1 LLRQLLKYLQER
13 NASSFNECFRSA
25 IHRFKVC
32 SEEKS
37 QLKRLVFVRS
47 VLATAQ
53 SVQESIESCIKS
65 KSSLPTILSCLN
77 VREKPIVRF
86 RFSETNKGKTIKL
99 LDPYTA
105 VM

>member
-1 LLRQLLKYLQER
+1 VQER
-13 NASSFNECFRSA
+13 NALAFNECFRTAS
-25 IHRFKVC
+25 HKFKVC
-32 SEEKS
+32 PEEKS
-37 QLKRLVFVRS
+37 QLKRLVYVKS
-47 VLATAQ
+47 VLAVAQ
-53 SVQESIESCIKS
+53 SVQESVEACIKS

-77 VREKPIVRF
+77 ARERPIVRF